1 MICIGADNG
10 ISGSWGF
17 ISEYGTNQ
25 YSTPIKL
32 DLNYQKTKVKHI
44 TRIDVVRLH
53 ELIWYELE
61 EYWKK
66 KFGNSATYSIN
77 VNQIIQEVRC
87 MIERPMVNPT
97 RFEATTSALRALEA
111 TLITLERLRI
121 GYEYVDSKAWQ
132 KVLLPVVSKEQYS
145 KDKQIYK
152 KLSLEVGQRMFPH
165 IEFGKDADG
174 ILIAS
179 YCQLRYKD

>member
-1 MICIGADNG
+1 MIFLGADNG

-25 YSTPIKL
+25 YPTPIKL

-44 TRIDVVRLH
+44 TRIDTVQLR
-53 ELIWYELE
+53 ELIRQELDK
-61 EYWKK
+61 YWAG
-66 KFGNSATYSIN
+66 KFKGYVTFPMSTDSIA
-77 VNQIIQEVRC
+77 QEVRC
-87 MIERPMVNPT
+87 MIERPMVNPM

-165 IEFGKDADG
+165 IEFDKDADG
-174 ILIAS
+174 ILIA
-179 YCQLRYKD
+179 